1 MPDAQHLAAIDT
13 LLAIV
18 LMIALTMRTG
28 RMRIVHKIQAPAT
41 SGHPEFERAYRTHQN
56 TVENFVLYVPA
67 LWIASVFYGGS
78 IPFYI
83 GLLWIIG
90 RIAYAI
96 GYAQQNAELRG
107 PGFLASG
114 LSALALIVL
123 GAMGIAS

>member
-18 LMIALTMRTG
+18 LMIGLTMQTG
-28 RMRIVHKIQAPAT
+28 RMRIAHKIKAPAT
-41 SGHPEFERAYRTHQN
+41 SGHPDFERAYRTHQN
-56 TVENFVLYVPA
+56 TVENFVLFVPV
-67 LWIASVFYGGS
+67 LWIASVFYGGA

-83 GLLWIIG
+83 GLLWILG

-107 PGFLASG
+107 PGFMAG
-114 LSALALIVL
+114 MLSLFALIVL
-123 GAMGIAS
+123 GAVGVAA